1 MNYMLLVFLFFY
13 SSYVLFFF
21 NLYFI
26 IFIRNR
32 GFKEFGQPMNNL
44 TTDSLLSPACQY
56 LEVSPAKNISRSND
70 VITTSLNNDISL
82 ETWTTNN
89 MTLVTVTTVSTYT
102 NLVIPPN
109 NEGLVVPHEY
119 VLNTN
124 LTQVPV
130 VDKAG
135 SRVPDLLPGHTYSLE
150 GNPLITTGPTLVNT
164 TEEIN
169 RHLESTED
177 EVSLTC

>member
-1 MNYMLLVFLFFY
+1 
-13 SSYVLFFF
+13 
-21 NLYFI
+21 
-26 IFIRNR
+26 
-32 GFKEFGQPMNNL
+32 
-44 TTDSLLSPACQY
+44 
-56 LEVSPAKNISRSND
+56 
-70 VITTSLNNDISL
+70 
-82 ETWTTNN
+82 

-119 VLNTN
+119 ALNAN

-135 SRVPDLLPGHTYSLE
+135 SRVPDLLPGHTYPLE

-177 EVSLTC
+177 EVSSTCWITYGFWNLWKFFLERNCFRACPPLSSPNTGYYGPEQNRYDVVVLFIADQI